1 MKDNMKKLS
10 LIVKSQETFGIS
22 LWVDKTFDEEHDSD
36 VMKKLL
42 KDFPKESRRTI
53 FPQRDEVEM
62 MNEGEMKNEP
72 EFYLTKDG
80 VVKSVSLD
88 S

>member
-1 MKDNMKKLS
+1 MENKKKLS
-10 LIVKSQETFGIS
+10 LIIKRQEYYGIS
-22 LWVDKTFDEEHDSD
+22 LWVNEDFDEEYDSP

-53 FPQRDEVEM
+53 FPERDEVEM
-62 MNEGEMKNEP
+62 MNEGEMKNIP
-72 EFYLTKDG
+72 QHYLTKDG

>member
-1 MKDNMKKLS
+1 MLGKKKLS
-10 LIVKSQETFGIS
+10 LIVKSQEYFGIS
-22 LWVDKTFDEEHDSD
+22 LWVDNDFDEEYDSD

-42 KDFPKESRRTI
+42 NDFPKSKRRVI

-62 MNEGEMKNEP
+62 MNEGEMKNGP
-72 EFYLTKDG
+72 QHYLKDG

>member
-1 MKDNMKKLS
+1 MENKKKLC
-10 LIVKSQETFGIS
+10 LIVKRQEYYGIS
-22 LWVDKTFDEEHDSD
+22 LWVDSDFDEEYNSP

-42 KDFPKESRRTI
+42 NDFPKSKRRVI

-72 EFYLTKDG
+72 QHYLKDG
-80 VVKSVSLD
+80 VVKSITV
-88 S
+88 